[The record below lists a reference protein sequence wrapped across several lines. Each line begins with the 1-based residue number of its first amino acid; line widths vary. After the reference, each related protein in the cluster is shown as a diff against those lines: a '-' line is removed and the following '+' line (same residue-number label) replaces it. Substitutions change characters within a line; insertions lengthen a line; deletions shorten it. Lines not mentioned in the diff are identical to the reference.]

1 MKQLY
6 ILVGLIL
13 PLQIHA
19 QGTRIQD
26 YIERYKDIAIEE
38 MHRSGIPASIK
49 LAQAILES
57 DAGVSELAQSS
68 NNHFGMKCGP
78 GWAGGSFFK
87 KDDDRDRR
95 GRLIKSCFRMY
106 DTPEESFVAHTE
118 FLTNPAKAY
127 RYGPLFDIDQ
137 TDYKSWA
144 WGLKKAGY
152 ATNPRYANLLIDL
165 IQQHHLYTYDYYERN
180 QMVHQAVV
188 QIIEKNNRLDE
199 FDHLPRKDTREI
211 RQSREEIV
219 FSVERR
225 VLKNNRVK
233 MVYAQTGDTPRKI
246 ANDLKVLVDDILAYN
261 ENIESPTQKLR
272 PFEYVYLE
280 EKKKRYRGDTKT
292 HLVQLDEDMYG
303 IAQKYGIQLD
313 RLYLMNR
320 LKDGMEPFPG
330 EKVVLRGMVKVKER
344 PKIRIEQIEQVVV
357 NKEAVRPVRRYI
369 VQQGDTLFSIAKH
382 YQVTVEDIKRQNQL
396 NDNLIEPGQI
406 IVIDDQD

>member
-1 MKQLY
+1 MKKFY
-6 ILVGLIL
+6 ILVGICLSVQL
-13 PLQIHA
+13 WA
-19 QGTRIQD
+19 QDSQIQD

-57 DAGVSELAQSS
+57 DAGNSDLAQNS

-78 GWAGGSFFK
+78 VWSGGTFFK

-144 WGLKKAGY
+144 WGLKKSGY
-152 ATNPRYANLLIDL
+152 ATNPRYANLLISL
-165 IQQHHLYTYDYYERN
+165 IQQYHLYSYDYYERN
-180 QMVHQAVV
+180 EMVHQAVV
-188 QIIEKNNRLDE
+188 QMVAKNKQLDE
-199 FDHLPRKDTREI
+199 FDQLPQKDTREI
-211 RQSREEIV
+211 RRTQEDIV

-233 MVYAQTGDTPRKI
+233 MVYAQAGDTPYKI
-246 ANDLKVLVDDILAYN
+246 ASDLKVLVSDILTYN
-261 ENIESPTQKLR
+261 ENLQSADQELEA
-272 PFEYVYLE
+272 FEYVYLE
-280 EKKKRYRGDTKT
+280 EKKKRYKGNTKT
-292 HLVQLDEDMYG
+292 HLVQLDDDMYS
-303 IAQKYGIQLD
+303 IAQKYGVQLD
-313 RLYLMNR
+313 KLYLMNR
-320 LKDGMEPFPG
+320 LKEGMEPFPG

-344 PKIRIEQIEQVVV
+344 PKIRLEQIEQVVV
-357 NKEAVRPVRRYI
+357 STEPARPVRRYI
-369 VQQGDTLFSIAKH
+369 VQHGDTLYSIAKH

-396 NDNLIEPGQI
+396 NDNLIEPGQV